1 MQLEGGVAV
10 KLSVIVPVYNV
21 EKYLA
26 DCVDSLLN
34 QTIKDLE
41 IFLVDDGSTDRSGEI
56 ADRYAGDFPDRVRTL
71 HLNNGGQG
79 RARNAALPMAQGD
92 YIGFV
97 DSDDWIERDMYE
109 KMLDRAEQTG
119 ADVVVCDFL
128 EHYADGREQTLPA
141 CFQDHPLS
149 AAGSSCNKIFRRS
162 LVGDLRFPEG
172 LWYEDFYFSAVMLLR
187 SKRTEFIPE
196 PLYVYRRGQES
207 TMHNNNAAKNLDM
220 LKIMELLEKEML
232 SRGRKEDFH
241 FFIVNHVLLDSIS
254 RLAQQTA
261 PDRRQVIRA
270 FREYTHEKIPRLSAC
285 ESYRAESR
293 KRRIIMFLNYHGL
306 EGLGQTLLHIKK
318 KV

>member
-1 MQLEGGVAV
+1 M

-21 EKYLA
+21 EKYLEE
-26 DCVDSLLN
+26 CVDSLLN
-34 QTIKDLE
+34 QTLSDLE

-79 RARNAALPMAQGD
+79 RARNAALPMARGD

-109 KMLDRAEQTG
+109 KLLDRAEQTG

-162 LVGDLRFPEG
+162 LIGDLRFPEG

-207 TMHNNNAAKNLDM
+207 TMHNNNARKNLDM
-220 LKIMELLEKEML
+220 LKIMELIEREIGEDA
-232 SRGRKEDFH
+232 REDFD
-241 FFIVNHVLLDSIS
+241 FLVINHVVLDSIS
-254 RLAQQTA
+254 RLARQDA
-261 PDRRQVIRA
+261 PDKAEVIRA
-270 FREYTHEKIPRLSAC
+270 FRRYAHEKIPHLTRCPSF
-285 ESYRAESR
+285 RAETQ

-306 EGLGQTLLHIKK
+306 EQAAQLILRVKNRI
-318 KV
+318 

>member
-1 MQLEGGVAV
+1 M

-21 EKYLA
+21 EKYLEE
-26 DCVDSLLN
+26 CVDSLLN
-34 QTIKDLE
+34 QTLQDLE
-41 IFLVDDGSTDRSGEI
+41 IFLVDDGSTDRSGAI
-56 ADRYAGDFPDRVRTL
+56 ADRFAKEYPDRVHTL
-71 HLNNGGQG
+71 HLENGGQG
-79 RARNAALPMAQGD
+79 RARNAALPMASGD
-92 YIGFV
+92 YVGFV

-162 LVGDLRFPEG
+162 LIGDLRFPEG

-207 TMHNNNAAKNLDM
+207 TMHNNNARKNLDM
-220 LKIMELLEKEML
+220 LKIMELIEREIGEDA
-232 SRGRKEDFH
+232 REDFD
-241 FFIVNHVLLDSIS
+241 FLVINHVVLDSIS
-254 RLAQQTA
+254 RLARQDA
-261 PDRRQVIRA
+261 PDKAEVIRA
-270 FREYTHEKIPRLSAC
+270 FRRYAHEKIPHLTRCPSF
-285 ESYRAESR
+285 RAETQ

-306 EGLGQTLLHIKK
+306 EQAAQLILRVKNRI
-318 KV
+318 

>member
-1 MQLEGGVAV
+1 M
-10 KLSVIVPVYNV
+10 KLSVIVPV
-21 EKYLA
+21 
-26 DCVDSLLN
+26 S
-34 QTIKDLE
+34 DLE
-41 IFLVDDGSTDRSGEI
+41 IFLVDDGSTDRSGAI
-56 ADRYAGDFPDRVRTL
+56 ADRFAKEYPDRVHTL
-71 HLNNGGQG
+71 HLENGGQG

-109 KMLDRAEQTG
+109 KMLDRAEKTG

-207 TMHNNNAAKNLDM
+207 TMHNNNARKNLDM
-220 LKIMELLEKEML
+220 LKIMELIEREIGEDA
-232 SRGRKEDFH
+232 REDFD
-241 FFIVNHVLLDSIS
+241 FLVINHVVLDSIS
-254 RLAQQTA
+254 RLARQDA
-261 PDRRQVIRA
+261 PDKAEVIRA
-270 FREYTHEKIPRLSAC
+270 FRRYAHEKIPHLTRCPSF
-285 ESYRAESR
+285 RAETR
-293 KRRIIMFLNYHGL
+293 NRRIIMFLNYHGL
-306 EGLGQTLLHIKK
+306 EQAAQLILRVKNRM
-318 KV
+318 

>member
-1 MQLEGGVAV
+1 M

-21 EKYLA
+21 EKYLEE
-26 DCVDSLLN
+26 CVDSLLN
-34 QTIKDLE
+34 QTLSDLE
-41 IFLVDDGSTDRSGEI
+41 IFLVDDGSTDRSGAI
-56 ADRYAGDFPDRVRTL
+56 ADRFAKEYPDRVHTL
-71 HLNNGGQG
+71 HLENGGQG

-109 KMLDRAEQTG
+109 KMLDRAEKTG

-207 TMHNNNAAKNLDM
+207 TMHNNNARKNLDM
-220 LKIMELLEKEML
+220 LKIMELIEREIGEDA
-232 SRGRKEDFH
+232 REDFD
-241 FFIVNHVLLDSIS
+241 FLVINHVVLDSIS
-254 RLAQQTA
+254 RLARQDA
-261 PDRRQVIRA
+261 PDKAEVIRA
-270 FREYTHEKIPRLSAC
+270 FRRYAHEKIPHLTKCPSF
-285 ESYRAESR
+285 RAETR
-293 KRRIIMFLNYHGL
+293 NRRIIMFLNYHGL
-306 EGLGQTLLHIKK
+306 EQAAQLILRVKNRI
-318 KV
+318 

>member
-1 MQLEGGVAV
+1 M
-10 KLSVIVPVYNV
+10 KLSIIVPVYNV
-21 EKYLA
+21 EKYLEE
-26 DCVDSLLN
+26 CVDSLLN
-34 QTIKDLE
+34 QTMKDLE
-41 IFLVDDGSTDRSGEI
+41 IFLVDDGSTDRSGAI
-56 ADRYAGDFPDRVRTL
+56 ADRFAKENPDRVHTL
-71 HLNNGGQG
+71 HLENGGQG

-187 SKRTEFIPE
+187 SKRTEFIPA

-207 TMHNNNAAKNLDM
+207 TMHNNNARKNLDM
-220 LKIMELLEKEML
+220 LKIMELIEREIGPDK
-232 SRGRKEDFH
+232 REDFD
-241 FFIVNHVLLDSIS
+241 FLVINHVVLDSIS
-254 RLAQQTA
+254 RLARQDA
-261 PDRRQVIRA
+261 PDKAEVIRA
-270 FREYTHEKIPRLSAC
+270 FRRYAHEKIPHLTRCPSF
-285 ESYRAESR
+285 RAETR
-293 KRRIIMFLNYHGL
+293 NRRIIMFLNYHGL
-306 EGLGQTLLHIKK
+306 EQAAQLILRVKNRI
-318 KV
+318 

>member
-1 MQLEGGVAV
+1 M

-21 EKYLA
+21 EKYLEE
-26 DCVDSLLN
+26 CVDSLLN
-34 QTIKDLE
+34 QTLSDLE

-56 ADRYAGDFPDRVRTL
+56 ADRYAREYPDKVHTL

-79 RARNAALPMAQGD
+79 RARNAALPMASGD
-92 YIGFV
+92 YVGFV

-109 KMLDRAEQTG
+109 KLLDRAEKTG

-162 LVGDLRFPEG
+162 LIGDLRFPEG

-187 SKRTEFIPE
+187 SKRTEFIPK

-207 TMHNNNAAKNLDM
+207 TMHNNNARKNLDM
-220 LKIMELLEKEML
+220 LKIMELIEREIGEDA
-232 SRGRKEDFH
+232 REDFD
-241 FFIVNHVLLDSIS
+241 FLVINHVVLDSIS
-254 RLAQQTA
+254 RLARQDA
-261 PDRRQVIRA
+261 PDKAEVIRA
-270 FREYTHEKIPRLSAC
+270 FRRYAHEKIPHLTRCPSF
-285 ESYRAESR
+285 RAETQ

-306 EGLGQTLLHIKK
+306 EQAAQLILRVKNRI
-318 KV
+318 